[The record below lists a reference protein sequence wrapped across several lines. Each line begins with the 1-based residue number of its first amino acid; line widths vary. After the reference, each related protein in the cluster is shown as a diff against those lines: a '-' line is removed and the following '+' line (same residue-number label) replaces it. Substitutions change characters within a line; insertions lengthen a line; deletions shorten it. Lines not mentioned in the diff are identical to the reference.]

1 LTDFMISE
9 RCRRESAYT
18 TIASSFK
25 RVASKTLTAINPAT
39 GSSAA
44 QGKTEYSYDDY
55 SVTDR
60 GTGVPNHIH
69 STTATGRGN
78 LRKTRVYK
86 DASNYLETQMKY
98 DNPGNLIETIDP
110 LSHSTTIDFTDLH
123 GQRQQSHDVCLQHR
137 RTIIFWRI
145 HLRIGSLTFSRS
157 SWRRRASKKS

>member
-1 LTDFMISE
+1 M
-9 RCRRESAYT
+9 RARECLHI
-18 TIASSFK
+18 IASSFK

-60 GTGVPNHIH
+60 GTGVPNHTH

-78 LRKTRVYK
+78 LTKTRVYK

-98 DNPGNLIETIDP
+98 DNLGNLIETIDP
-110 LSHSTTIDFTDLH
+110 LSHSTTIDFTDNFTDTSKN
-123 GQRQQSHDVCLQHR
+123 GSRFAFPKTSAVTQNRP
-137 RTIIFWRI
+137 TIGIEGR
-145 HLRIGSLTFSRS
+145 
-157 SWRRRASKKS
+157 